1 MSELDEWIEDMLRSN
16 PRPDFIDVGASES
29 IARTLRNLGLLAGW
43 SDEVRRAAADVI
55 LADLDAERY
64 AVVKLPRSV
73 GVNGED
79 NVARLK
85 APYIDG
91 WRVVE

>member
-1 MSELDEWIEDMLRSN
+1 M
-16 PRPDFIDVGASES
+16 
-29 IARTLRNLGLLAGW
+29 
-43 SDEVRRAAADVI
+43 RRAAADVI

-64 AVVKLPRSV
+64 AVVKLPRPV